1 MSSPDDHTRQLLAP
15 RRRAGHAEADLPS
28 RGAPRRARWRLV
40 RGAVLAAGVITAV
53 LIGQWL
59 RQSMRSPAGLS
70 ATPEQQQA
78 VSNSIVPAS
87 PSPPRPIEPA
97 VKLAVPAI
105 IAVPPE
111 SAITATQAPV
121 PTGRLADLTE
131 LLKAPPSAQL
141 RWARFKANPA
151 VLVIEYP
158 NLYEQGLAMNRLA
171 AMFEKRTARRDRVPT
186 DTELAAIMRR
196 SGDSV
201 ASFYQGHDY
210 PAAKVALF
218 FGLAE
223 TQRIPLN
230 KREQQL
236 RSLTLEARLITR
248 SPSGTFEASESQAV
262 ISFTGVQP
270 DDPTTGADE
279 HVDAV
284 RREAV
289 LRHELSHGEFFTDP
303 AYRAHCL
310 RFWRQELREAERRVF
325 TAYLKGLDY
334 NPADDELMANETQA
348 LLMHTPD
355 GRAFNASSLGMGE
368 AALAQL
374 RTRFRSGEPT
384 HGLNR

>member
-1 MSSPDDHTRQLLAP
+1 
-15 RRRAGHAEADLPS
+15 
-28 RGAPRRARWRLV
+28 
-40 RGAVLAAGVITAV
+40 
-53 LIGQWL
+53 
-59 RQSMRSPAGLS
+59 
-70 ATPEQQQA
+70 
-78 VSNSIVPAS
+78 
-87 PSPPRPIEPA
+87 
-97 VKLAVPAI
+97 
-105 IAVPPE
+105 
-111 SAITATQAPV
+111 
-121 PTGRLADLTE
+121 
-131 LLKAPPSAQL
+131 
-141 RWARFKANPA
+141 
-151 VLVIEYP
+151 
-158 NLYEQGLAMNRLA
+158 
-171 AMFEKRTARRDRVPT
+171 
-186 DTELAAIMRR
+186 
-196 SGDSV
+196 
-201 ASFYQGHDY
+201 
-210 PAAKVALF
+210 
-218 FGLAE
+218 
-223 TQRIPLN
+223 LN

-248 SPSGTFEASESQAV
+248 SPSGIFEASESQAV

-355 GRAFNASSLGMGE
+355 GRAFNASSLGMDE